1 MEFTYTGW
9 LKGIRLTSV
18 YDMGL
23 VTICGA
29 VESKI
34 AKSADGDEAA
44 NLDADWSAYCALI
57 MSSEFWT

>member
-1 MEFTYTGW
+1 
-9 LKGIRLTSV
+9 
-18 YDMGL
+18 MGL

-29 VESKI
+29 VESKVT
-34 AKSADGDEAA
+34 KSTEDDEVA

>member
-1 MEFTYTGW
+1 
-9 LKGIRLTSV
+9 
-18 YDMGL
+18 MGL

-44 NLDADWSAYCALI
+44 NLDAD
-57 MSSEFWT
+57 